1 MFLIDLDSVDWT
13 KAPEEFAGYASIEEM
28 KRWLRQQPGIIAFTL
43 TNSQNPLIKS
53 KALET
58 AMDLNRLF
66 MDLAQLIGYQNA
78 LEHNGGNP

>member
-13 KAPEEFAGYASIEEM
+13 KAPKEFAGYASIEEM

-78 LEHNGGNP
+78 IKQNGGSL